1 MPNRKDLLQ
10 AHRLMTQRAALALIV
25 GDPDSPDQP
34 LRRRTTLAVC
44 GILAGVIA
52 AAGFGV
58 LGLLSPGTVTGLTT
72 AGTLVI
78 DKNTATPYVP
88 CHGKEL
94 CPSLN
99 YASALLALDTANVN
113 EVDVTQSTLS
123 HYQIGPT
130 IGIAGLPQ
138 DLPTSG
144 DLVRGPWA
152 VCAANGVSTLV
163 GGVSVGGTPLRAGSA
178 ALVTTKTG
186 GNWVSG
192 GDWVLWHG
200 ERLSIAPTMMLSL
213 FGGSVTPTS
222 VPTAWLDS
230 LPQGPNFSAPKIQ
243 GQGGAANGPAGA
255 ARIGQVYE
263 VPGAAGTPTQYYVVA
278 ADGKLETVTPVQADL
293 LDREPGANK
302 LTQISPATA
311 AGDLAGVSLPP
322 GGLPATVP
330 AIAATSSPVCVEYGA
345 GLNHSI
351 TTGGTVPSGAVPVT
365 GGSGGS
371 GSSGGSSNATTS
383 ATDAVGVDQV
393 WLPAD
398 HGALVGVAASPNST
412 SGVASWFLVTG
423 ATRYALASP
432 SLAAAL
438 GYNLSADDT
447 LLPASVVD
455 LLPQGPVLD
464 PAAATDQAAG

>member
-10 AHRLMTQRAALALIV
+10 AHRLMTSRAALALIV

-52 AAGFGV
+52 AAAFGA

-72 AGTLVI
+72 PGTLVI

-99 YASALLALDTANVN
+99 YASALLALDTSNVN

-144 DLVRGPWA
+144 DLVKGPWA
-152 VCAANGVSTLV
+152 VCAAGGVSTLV
-163 GGVSVGGTPLRAGSA
+163 GGVSVGGTALGTGSA
-178 ALVTTKTG
+178 ALVTTRTG

-192 GDWVLWHG
+192 GVWVLWHG
-200 ERLSIAPTMMLSL
+200 ERLSIAPSMMLSL
-213 FGGSVTPTS
+213 FGAGLTPAS

-230 LPQGPNFSAPKIQ
+230 LPQGPNFSAPAIQ
-243 GQGGAANGPAGA
+243 GQGQSTNGPAGA
-255 ARIGQVYE
+255 ARAGQVYE
-263 VPGAAGTPTQYYVVA
+263 VAGSAGTPTQYYVLAVS
-278 ADGKLETVTPVQADL
+278 GKLETVTPVQADL
-293 LDREPGANK
+293 LDRERGATLK
-302 LTQISPATA
+302 QISPSAA
-311 AGDLAGVSLPP
+311 AGDLAGVSLPG
-322 GGLPATVP
+322 GGLPTSVP
-330 AIAATSSPVCVEYGA
+330 AVAAVNSPVCVEYGA
-345 GLNHSI
+345 GLGHSI
-351 TTGGTVPSGAVPVT
+351 TTGGAVPSGAVPVT
-365 GGSGGS
+365 KGTGGS
-371 GSSGGSSNATTS
+371 GSVAS
-383 ATDAVGVDQV
+383 AVGVDQV

-398 HGALVGVAASPNST
+398 HGALVGVAASPDSA
-412 SGVASWFLVTG
+412 SGVASWFLVSG

-432 SLAAAL
+432 GLAAAL
-438 GYNLSADDT
+438 GYDLSSDET
-447 LLPASVVD
+447 VLPASVVD

-464 PAAATDQAAG
+464 SSAATDQATG